1 MRAFKSI
8 VLGDEFVQ
16 GVLQVVGAK
25 QNQPLKALSLDRLHE
40 AFANRIHIWCLDS
53 SVDHPHPGFLEDVAE
68 LRGELGIAV
77 EDQAPLV
84 AQEALA
90 RVGEVSRNLRHECRI
105 RARGHARDLDES
117 ARVMDHE
124 QHVVR
129 HQPADGPN
137 IDGEEVGGRN
147 HTGVCLEERAPR
159 GRTFGARGKPASF
172 NALPIVDLATLWPSF
187 FILDAAVAP
196 AGIVLGHADDEV
208 AHRLHEPWPADAVSL
223 IGVLRREQLAVPAQ
237 AQDGVGGDAGGD
249 PGKQITSEDVALGGE
264 SAPLSE
270 VESDAAYP
278 QGLTAQLGP
287 ETVMR

>member
-1 MRAFKSI
+1 MGAFKSI

-25 QNQPLKALSLDRLHE
+25 QNQLLKALSLDRLHE
-40 AFANRIHIWCLDS
+40 VFANRIHIWCLDS

-172 NALPIVDLATLWPSF
+172 NALPIVDFATF
-187 FILDAAVAP
+187 VAE
-196 AGIVLGHADDEV
+196 L
-208 AHRLHEPWPADAVSL
+208 LHFGCGSSPVSA
-223 IGVLRREQLAVPAQ
+223 R
-237 AQDGVGGDAGGD
+237 
-249 PGKQITSEDVALGGE
+249 
-264 SAPLSE
+264 
-270 VESDAAYP
+270 
-278 QGLTAQLGP
+278 
-287 ETVMR
+287 